1 MSLMDGLTLS
11 QQSAV
16 EHIDGPLLVLAGPGS
31 GKTRVVTRRVAH
43 LVERGV
49 PPWQILAITFTNKAS
64 QEMAERVQHLLP
76 GSRVRVSTFH
86 KFCAS
91 LLRQYAEV
99 VGLQAN
105 YSILDTG
112 DQRSLLK
119 EAMHDLDIDT
129 SHFAPDKVAWRI
141 STLKNDLVTAEV
153 YSDQMRDTA
162 SDLWETMTARIYPAY
177 QKKLLKANSVD
188 FDDLL
193 MHVARMLTENEDLR
207 LSLDQRYRYIM
218 VDEYQ
223 DTNAAQYQIV
233 LALSQRFPN
242 LCVTGDPD
250 QSIYGWR
257 GARIANI
264 LRFEKDF
271 PSAKLIRLEENFRSS
286 PEVLA
291 AADSLIAHNTQRK
304 EKHLIATQ
312 PSGPPVKGLLY
323 ENGNDEADGIAG
335 RIRLAIDDG
344 NWRPSDVAI
353 FYRTNALSRQVEL
366 ALQRMKVPY
375 QIAAGV
381 AFYERAEIKD
391 AVAYL
396 RLIANPRDRAA
407 FIRVVN
413 KPLRG
418 LGETSRNRLLAW
430 ADREGLA
437 PLEACLR
444 AKEVGKINAK
454 AVFSFK
460 IFAELI
466 KSLSLAD
473 SGSVADLL
481 DTVLE
486 KSKYRMA
493 LAMSP
498 HEEDHERLQNLDELI
513 SAARQYDDQAGD
525 ERTLEGF
532 LEQVSLVSETDS
544 LDSSAGSVTL
554 MTLHA
559 AKGLEFPVVFIIGVE
574 EGLLPHERAIKD
586 ESRNAIEEERR
597 LMFVGMTRAKREL
610 LLTHTAVR
618 AIRGRLLTSI
628 PSLFLSEF
636 PHQQELQ
643 ESVYGVGRAF
653 KMPTWD
659 PDDDVIDVSKEGFE
673 TSEET
678 EEPEVVFNPPRRKGV
693 LAKGLAPITEYLDE
707 EEEGSGQWAVG
718 SGETVAVPSAPSLP
732 KDQGPGTKNSP
743 RERKKKS
750 PPVLPTLTTAASL
763 LSGKTETV
771 DIPIGFQPGMQ
782 VRHPRYGLG
791 QVLQTGHIASRRT
804 VTVMFEEDGR
814 VETFVASKCPLQPVG
829 L

>member
-1 MSLMDGLTLS
+1 M
-11 QQSAV
+11 
-16 EHIDGPLLVLAGPGS
+16 
-31 GKTRVVTRRVAH
+31 
-43 LVERGV
+43 
-49 PPWQILAITFTNKAS
+49 
-64 QEMAERVQHLLP
+64 
-76 GSRVRVSTFH
+76 RVSTFH

-119 EAMHDLDIDT
+119 EAMNDLDIDT
-129 SHFAPDKVAWRI
+129 SHFAPDKIAWRI

-177 QKKLLKANSVD
+177 QKKLLEANSVD

-271 PSAKLIRLEENFRSS
+271 PAAKLIRLEENFRSS

-344 NWRPSDVAI
+344 NWRPSGRGDLLSHQRPLAAG
-353 FYRTNALSRQVEL
+353 RTRAAADE
-366 ALQRMKVPY
+366 VPY

-391 AVAYL
+391 AIAYL

-418 LGETSRNRLLAW
+418 LGETSRNRCWPGPIAKDWLRW
-430 ADREGLA
+430 R
-437 PLEACLR
+437 PACGPR
-444 AKEVGKINAK
+444 K
-454 AVFSFK
+454 
-460 IFAELI
+460 
-466 KSLSLAD
+466 
-473 SGSVADLL
+473 
-481 DTVLE
+481 
-486 KSKYRMA
+486 
-493 LAMSP
+493 
-498 HEEDHERLQNLDELI
+498 Q
-513 SAARQYDDQAGD
+513 AR
-525 ERTLEGF
+525 
-532 LEQVSLVSETDS
+532 S
-544 LDSSAGSVTL
+544 
-554 MTLHA
+554 
-559 AKGLEFPVVFIIGVE
+559 
-574 EGLLPHERAIKD
+574 
-586 ESRNAIEEERR
+586 
-597 LMFVGMTRAKREL
+597 TRKRS
-610 LLTHTAVR
+610 T
-618 AIRGRLLTSI
+618 
-628 PSLFLSEF
+628 
-636 PHQQELQ
+636 
-643 ESVYGVGRAF
+643 
-653 KMPTWD
+653 
-659 PDDDVIDVSKEGFE
+659 
-673 TSEET
+673 
-678 EEPEVVFNPPRRKGV
+678 
-693 LAKGLAPITEYLDE
+693 
-707 EEEGSGQWAVG
+707 
-718 SGETVAVPSAPSLP
+718 
-732 KDQGPGTKNSP
+732 
-743 RERKKKS
+743 
-750 PPVLPTLTTAASL
+750 
-763 LSGKTETV
+763 
-771 DIPIGFQPGMQ
+771 
-782 VRHPRYGLG
+782 
-791 QVLQTGHIASRRT
+791 ASRC
-804 VTVMFEEDGR
+804 
-814 VETFVASKCPLQPVG
+814 SPS
-829 L
+829 

>member
-1 MSLMDGLTLS
+1 
-11 QQSAV
+11 
-16 EHIDGPLLVLAGPGS
+16 
-31 GKTRVVTRRVAH
+31 
-43 LVERGV
+43 
-49 PPWQILAITFTNKAS
+49 
-64 QEMAERVQHLLP
+64 
-76 GSRVRVSTFH
+76 
-86 KFCAS
+86 
-91 LLRQYAEV
+91 
-99 VGLQAN
+99 
-105 YSILDTG
+105 
-112 DQRSLLK
+112 
-119 EAMHDLDIDT
+119 
-129 SHFAPDKVAWRI
+129 
-141 STLKNDLVTAEV
+141 
-153 YSDQMRDTA
+153 
-162 SDLWETMTARIYPAY
+162 
-177 QKKLLKANSVD
+177 
-188 FDDLL
+188 
-193 MHVARMLTENEDLR
+193 
-207 LSLDQRYRYIM
+207 M

>member
-1 MSLMDGLTLS
+1 MSLLDGLTLN
-11 QQSAV
+11 QQRAV

-86 KFCAS
+86 RFCAS
-91 LLRQYAEV
+91 LLRQYSEF
-99 VGLQAN
+99 VGLQPN

-112 DQRSLLK
+112 DQRTLLK
-119 EAMHDLDIDT
+119 QAMNDADIDT
-129 SHFAPDKVAWRI
+129 SHFTPDKIAWRI
-141 STLKNDLVTAEV
+141 STLKNDLITAEV
-153 YSDQMRDTA
+153 YADQMRDA
-162 SDLWETMTARIYPAY
+162 AGDLWESMTARLYPAY
-177 QKKLLKANSVD
+177 QKKLLEANCVD

-193 MHVARMLTENEDLR
+193 MHTAKMLTENEELR
-207 LSLDQRYRYIM
+207 LSLDQRFRYIM

-223 DTNAAQYQIV
+223 DTNTAQYQIV

-271 PSAKLIRLEENFRSS
+271 PAAQLVRLEENFRSS
-286 PEVLA
+286 PEILQ
-291 AADSLIAHNTQRK
+291 AADSLIAHNSQRK
-304 EKHLIATQ
+304 EKHLIATR
-312 PSGPPVKGLLY
+312 PSGPPVKALLY

-335 RIRLAIDDG
+335 RIRLKIDDG
-344 NWRPSDVAI
+344 EWKPSDVAI
-353 FYRTNALSRQVEL
+353 FYRTNALSRQAEL

-381 AFYERAEIKD
+381 AFYERTEIKD
-391 AVAYL
+391 AIAYL
-396 RLIANPRDRAA
+396 RLISNPSDRAA
-407 FIRVVN
+407 FMRIIN

-418 LGETSRNRLLAW
+418 LGETSRNRLLHW
-430 ADREGLA
+430 ADREGLD

-444 AKEVGKINAK
+444 AKEVGKLSTK

-460 IFAELI
+460 LFAEMMRG
-466 KSLSLAD
+466 LSLAD
-473 SGSVADLL
+473 AGSVADLL
-481 DTVLE
+481 DVVLE

-513 SAARQYDDQAGD
+513 SAARQYDDQAGE
-525 ERTLEGF
+525 ERTLAGF

-544 LDSSAGSVTL
+544 LDASAGSVTL

-559 AKGLEFPVVFIIGVE
+559 AKGLEFPIVFILGVE
-574 EGLLPHERAIKD
+574 EGLLPHERALKD
-586 ESRNAIEEERR
+586 ENRSAIEEERR
-597 LMFVGMTRAKREL
+597 LMFVGMTRAQREL
-610 LLTHTAVR
+610 FLTHTAVR
-618 AIRGRLLTSI
+618 VIRGRTLTSI

-636 PHQQELQ
+636 LHQQELQ
-643 ESVYGVGRAF
+643 ESVYGVGHSF
-653 KMPTWD
+653 KMPVWD
-659 PDDDVIDVSKEGFE
+659 PDDDVIDVSKEGIE
-673 TSEET
+673 ARDQRPD
-678 EEPEVVFNPPRRKGV
+678 PELMFHPPRRKDV
-693 LAKGLAPITEYLDE
+693 LAKGLAPVTEDVE
-707 EEEGSGQWAVG
+707 EVAGQIDG
-718 SGETVAVPSAPSLP
+718 HPSLHN
-732 KDQGPGTKNSP
+732 DSSTLSSP
-743 RERKKKS
+743 SIPPRKKHTLPS
-750 PPVLPTLTTAASL
+750 LPTLTTAANL
-763 LSGKTETV
+763 LTGKTETV
-771 DIPIGFQPGMQ
+771 NIPVGFTPGMQ

-804 VTVMFEEDGR
+804 VTVMFNEDGR
-814 VETFVASKCPLQPVG
+814 IETFVASKCPLQPIG
-829 L
+829 I